1 MFVFFLEPDFL
12 DFLGYTAHLS
22 LSEIRVVLED
32 PKSNHRMSLFGSH
45 RWDAMDGHGC
55 FLIKR
60 TTSIDVGRLWKPGFG
75 IFLQKKQFS

>member
-1 MFVFFLEPDFL
+1 MCDFFLEPDFL

-32 PKSNHRMSLFGSH
+32 PKSNHRMRRLWKASMSLFGSH

-55 FLIKR
+55 FLI
-60 TTSIDVGRLWKPGFG
+60 
-75 IFLQKKQFS
+75 